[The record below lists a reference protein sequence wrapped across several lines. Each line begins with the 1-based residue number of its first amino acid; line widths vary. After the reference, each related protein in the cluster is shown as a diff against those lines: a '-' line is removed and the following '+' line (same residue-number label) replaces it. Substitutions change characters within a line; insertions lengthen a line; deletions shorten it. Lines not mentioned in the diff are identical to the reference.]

1 MSSAERAV
9 KGTGVKNLIGTGLN
23 DTTVARGSEPPEP
36 AIVDRAVRSEA
47 PQSEH
52 ADVPVI
58 CALAARCRRGAA
70 RSGTRTEE
78 RLLLGDILDRLFG
91 LTSRSPRAP
100 NLGRRP
106 AVHFNK
112 DGVEPSQA
120 PEARP
125 HRDLGH
131 WQAGL
136 VEEAFGSLHA
146 RGPCHF

>member
-1 MSSAERAV
+1 MSARRTSSE
-9 KGTGVKNLIGTGLN
+9 KGAAPHARSSSVSTTDLALPTGC
-23 DTTVARGSEPPEP
+23 DTPKPR
-36 AIVDRAVRSEA
+36 R
-47 PQSEH
+47 
-52 ADVPVI
+52 

-70 RSGTRTEE
+70 RSDTRTEE
-78 RLLLGDILDRLFG
+78 RLLLGDILDGLFG
-91 LTSRSPRAP
+91 LTSRTPRAP
-100 NLGRRP
+100 NFGRRP

-136 VEEAFGSLHA
+136 VEEPFGSLHA